1 MPLVFSLHA
10 GAGCGA
16 SSPCAERDC
25 ARLAALVRQ
34 MPLIALAIAG
44 NALTLAAISLYSAPL
59 ALTVSAPLALAG
71 LCACLVIAWR
81 RLIRKPIVEAEA
93 RRILRRVKLAAAP
106 LAFLYIA
113 WAMALYMHA
122 GPGQAEAL
130 VYSLALTGMFTIFA
144 LAQLPKAALLV
155 GGMSLPGFAWLLIT
169 GGDASAIL
177 AGVNIFVV
185 VLALFMSVNGSSR
198 EFDDLVAARACAA
211 QFAEDN
217 RRIANTDSLTG
228 LANRRAFFAQMS
240 REIARSE
247 QVFMGI
253 VDLDGFKPVN
263 DLYGHALG
271 DKVLCECAGRLRQFE
286 TEGVSVARLGGDEFG
301 VVVNARMT
309 PSEILAFGARIC
321 AALKAPVRIAGAEA
335 SISCSI
341 GFARF
346 PQDASD
352 AEQLYERA
360 DFALYHGKQHHRGE
374 AVLFTAEHETKMR
387 LKARI
392 EQCLRRANL
401 EEEIRLEFQPLFDAA
416 DQSIVSFE
424 ALARWTSPELG
435 SVSPSQFVPI
445 AERSET
451 IHTLTRTVLR
461 KALRAA
467 KNWPETVGV
476 SLNLSVR
483 DLLSPIALSQI
494 IVIIETSGVDPAR
507 IDIEVTET
515 SLLTDFEGAQAALT
529 TLKRLGVKISLD
541 DFGTGYSSL
550 AYVHRLPLDKIK
562 IDRSFVQEMQGN
574 GVARDIIK
582 SMIALIGSLNLH
594 CVTEGVETSEQFDLL
609 RKFGCNV
616 VQGFLFSRPIPQDE
630 VVRFIADAGGGRPY
644 AASA

>member
-10 GAGCGA
+10 GAGCGS

-44 NALTLAAISLYSAPL
+44 NVLTLAAIFHTSAPL
-59 ALTVSAPLALAG
+59 ALTVSAPLALACLG
-71 LCACLVIAWR
+71 LCLVIAWR
-81 RLIRKPIVEAEA
+81 RLIRQPIVEAEA
-93 RRILRRVKLAAAP
+93 GRILYRVKLAAAP

-122 GPGQAEAL
+122 GPGQDEAL
-130 VYSLALTGMFTIFA
+130 IYSVALTGMFTIFA
-144 LAQLPKAALLV
+144 LSQLPKAALLV
-155 GGMSLPGFAWLLIT
+155 GGLTLPGFAWLLIT

-185 VLALFMSVNGSSR
+185 VLALFLSVNGSSR
-198 EFDDLVAARACAA
+198 DFDDLVAARACAA

-240 REIARSE
+240 REIARGE

-263 DLYGHALG
+263 DLYGHAVG
-271 DKVLCECAGRLRQFE
+271 DKVLCECAMRLRRFE
-286 TEGVSVARLGGDEFG
+286 SDSVSVARLGGDEFG

-309 PSEILAFGARIC
+309 QTEILAFGARIC
-321 AALKAPVRIAGAEA
+321 AAFKAPVRIAGAEA
-335 SISCSI
+335 RMSCSI

-346 PQDASD
+346 PQDAAD

-374 AVLFTAEHETKMR
+374 AVLFTSEHETKMR

-392 EQCLRRANL
+392 EQGLRRADL
-401 EEEIRLEFQPLFDAA
+401 EEEITLEFQPLFDAT
-416 DQSIVSFE
+416 DRSIVSFE
-424 ALARWTSPELG
+424 ALARWMSPELG
-435 SVSPSQFVPI
+435 AVPPSQFVPV
-445 AERSET
+445 AERNET
-451 IHTLTRTVLR
+451 IHALTRTVLR
-461 KALRAA
+461 KALKAA

-494 IVIIETSGVDPAR
+494 VAIIETSGVAPAR

-515 SLLTDFEGAQAALT
+515 SLLTDFERAQAALT

-616 VQGFLFSRPIPQDE
+616 VQGYLFSRPIPQDE
-630 VVRFIADAGGGRPY
+630 VAAFIADAGCGRAW